1 MNIDNSLTELNNYT
15 DLLTEYTNVLRERA
29 GDNMLQYF
37 SQMRDIPL
45 EEVIKSDIFYIKD
58 ATEMLIPSY
67 LDKVESFGVI
77 SPTNKKPIFHNRF
90 VIPIKDVNGKILN
103 LVGYSKEA
111 NERYVYGTA
120 KYYRR
125 RETMYGLEN
134 LHLAYE
140 LGYAIVTEGITDT
153 IRIRSLGF
161 PNCFAMCGTHN
172 SEFIMKQLN
181 RCRYGIIKIP
191 DRDSA
196 GQRAAKGWKTYRSV
210 TLNTFIAYKDVDE
223 MCKENDLHKE
233 YVRDYINQSIDWLK
247 RQEHNGYNC
256 ENQIATMSI

>member
-153 IRIRSLGF
+153 IRVRSLGF
-161 PNCFAMCGTHN
+161 PNCFAMCGTHS

-210 TLNTFIAYKDVDE
+210 MLNTFIAYKDVDE